1 MVTYKV
7 NDWGSGFTADVTIT
21 NRSSSPVNGWRLQWT
36 YAGNQKVT
44 GYWNSTITQSGQ
56 QVTASN
62 TTWNGTIGASGGT
75 ANFGFQGSY
84 SGANAAPTAFT
95 LNGTACTTG

>member
-44 GYWNSTITQSGQ
+44 GYWNSTVTQSGQ

-62 TTWNGTIGASGGT
+62 ATWNGTIGAGGGT
-75 ANFGFQGSY
+75 ASFGFQGSY
-84 SGANAAPTAFT
+84 SGANATPAAFT
-95 LNGTACTTG
+95 LNGTACATG